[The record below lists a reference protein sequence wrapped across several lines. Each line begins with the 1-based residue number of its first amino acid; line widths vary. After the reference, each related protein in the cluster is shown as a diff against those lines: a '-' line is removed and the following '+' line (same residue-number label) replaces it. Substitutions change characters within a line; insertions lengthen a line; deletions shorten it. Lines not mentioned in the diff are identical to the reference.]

1 MYQCTSFFFALTAA
15 LALGWLYAAL
25 LLFYWF
31 RRMPWLQDTE
41 PLPDEDCPMISL
53 LVAARNEKEKIR
65 GAIETW
71 LALDYPKLEII
82 IVNDRSTDSTGAII
96 DELAARD
103 NRIKVIHNHELPGGW
118 LGKSHAITRAY
129 EHSTG
134 EWLLLTDADVH
145 LDPDVLRRTLSLAR
159 KQGWDHTTAPAHMD
173 LRSFG
178 EKLIVTYMGLGFFLN
193 FRPWAATNPRSKVY
207 MGVGAFQMIR
217 RTAYE
222 AVGTHR
228 RLALDVLEDMKL
240 GKLVKEAGI
249 ATGVFLPGDK
259 IRVRWVSSLGE
270 FIHNSEKNFFAVTDY
285 SVFKALLIVSQMLF
299 AGVLP
304 FALLPFLALSGGWP
318 WTLDVVAVALILG
331 IHGTTCVF
339 SRVNPLYAVFHP
351 VAALLM
357 AFIVLRAMT
366 LNLWKGGI
374 VWRGTFHSLD
384 DLRRGMV

>member
-1 MYQCTSFFFALTAA
+1 
-15 LALGWLYAAL
+15 
-25 LLFYWF
+25 
-31 RRMPWLQDTE
+31 
-41 PLPDEDCPMISL
+41 
-53 LVAARNEKEKIR
+53 
-65 GAIETW
+65 
-71 LALDYPKLEII
+71 
-82 IVNDRSTDSTGAII
+82 
-96 DELAARD
+96 
-103 NRIKVIHNHELPGGW
+103 
-118 LGKSHAITRAY
+118 
-129 EHSTG
+129 
-134 EWLLLTDADVH
+134 
-145 LDPDVLRRTLSLAR
+145 
-159 KQGWDHTTAPAHMD
+159 
-173 LRSFG
+173 
-178 EKLIVTYMGLGFFLN
+178 MGLGFFLN
-193 FRPWAATNPRSKVY
+193 FRPWAAANPRSKVY

-270 FIHNSEKNFFAVTDY
+270 FIRNSEKNFFAVTDY

-374 VWRGTFHSLD
+374 VWRDTFHSLD